1 MSTEQ
6 LTTPKN
12 LLMKMVTT
20 RTKSKVTGDKQ
31 NANFLNLELENIFF
45 LHILQNFCGDIC
57 IETRICL
64 LYF

>member
-45 LHILQNFCGDIC
+45 LHIWQNFCGDI
-57 IETRICL
+57 
-64 LYF
+64 